1 MTKSFLE
8 LDEVQDLAENLHG
21 KFFFADDKEETEET
35 EETEEEEENQ
45 GDRKGGKIGV

>member
-35 EETEEEEENQ
+35 EEEEENQ